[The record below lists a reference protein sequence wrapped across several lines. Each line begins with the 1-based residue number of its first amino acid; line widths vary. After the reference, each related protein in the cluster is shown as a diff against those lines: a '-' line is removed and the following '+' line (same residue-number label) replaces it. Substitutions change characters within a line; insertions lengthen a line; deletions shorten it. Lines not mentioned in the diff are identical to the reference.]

1 MRKWWDRQRT
11 AVRASCPGCAC
22 DVATR
27 MLNAYRVGGDGVS
40 VVADKAGEVVRCCA
54 CGAVYTVL
62 LDGNVLQAKRL
73 GGQVAQ
79 AVAKQAVG
87 RGARDGGGWG
97 LDSDLETLSAQPDG
111 L

>member
-11 AVRASCPGCAC
+11 ALRAECPGCAC

-40 VVADKAGEVVRCCA
+40 VVADKAGEVVRCCT

-62 LDGNVLQAKRL
+62 LDGKVLQAKRL
-73 GGQVAQ
+73 GGQAAQ
-79 AVAKQAVG
+79 AAVTQAAP